1 MDRSVILRELEKVGR
16 AIGVPLAESRL
27 PQYVEDLCKLDETV
41 FIEVCVEIRTS
52 WEKLSFPPV
61 GVFLNR
67 ARAKKSCGFE
77 QNGPHKVVVQDH
89 LVEAARRQ
97 EEYLKMSHDE
107 YMAVCLELMRGRG
120 L

>member
-1 MDRSVILRELEKVGR
+1 M
-16 AIGVPLAESRL
+16 
-27 PQYVEDLCKLDETV
+27 
-41 FIEVCVEIRTS
+41 FNEVCVEIRTS

-77 QNGPHKVVVQDH
+77 QNGPRKVVVQDH
-89 LVEAARRQ
+89 LVEAARHQ

-107 YMAVCLELMRGRG
+107 YMAVCLELMREEVLACRVVIIWSTNSYQPEAPRR
-120 L
+120 